1 MTARDAELTPEELES
16 IRAPIERASTLPA
29 RAFTFPGFFEL
40 EMARI
45 FYRRWMAV
53 GFEATLPAP
62 GDMRPIEL
70 LGQPLVLVRG
80 DDGVLRAFHNICPY
94 DGCLAVRSEQRGAK
108 AIEVYYHGWRY
119 DLRGR
124 LLAAPYRDG
133 TPAGDPPGLEG
144 RGDLVEVRS
153 GTRLGLLFVDL
164 GGAAGPLD
172 AHLAPLY
179 RLLDE
184 YDLDAAVPVE
194 EDDTFARTGRTVE
207 SNWKTW
213 LENAAINVL
222 HEGFTHDAYRRSPDI
237 PRVRDGEKTF
247 FTVCEGPLLAFG
259 FRMDDVPNTYAAGG
273 DTPHLGR
280 SRTQPPSKGWFV
292 SLYPNVAMPIR
303 VNTFRLEVCL
313 PESPDRS
320 RILQCGSFHRD
331 AQASPDFPAYHRG
344 LAERYA
350 QVFEED
356 RVAIEAVQRARGSP
370 VWRQHF
376 YAPFWDALHY
386 ALSNLVADDVSR
398 PNAAAPEPL

>member
-1 MTARDAELTPEELES
+1 
-16 IRAPIERASTLPA
+16 
-29 RAFTFPGFFEL
+29 
-40 EMARI
+40 
-45 FYRRWMAV
+45 MAV

-62 GDMRPIEL
+62 GDMRPVEL

-94 DGCLAVRSEQRGAK
+94 DGCLAVRSEQRAAQ

-124 LLAAPYRDG
+124 LLAAPYWDG
-133 TPAGDPPGLEG
+133 TPAGDPACLEG
-144 RGDLVEVRS
+144 RNADLVEIRS
-153 GTRLGLLFVDL
+153 GTRLGRLFVDL
-164 GGAAGPLD
+164 GGVAGPLD
-172 AHLAPLY
+172 DHLDLLY

-194 EDDTFARTGRTVE
+194 EDDTFARTGRLVE

-222 HEGFTHDAYRRSPDI
+222 HESFTREAYRRSPDI
-237 PRVRDGEKTF
+237 PRVRAGEKTF

-259 FRMDDVPNTYAAGG
+259 LRMRDVPDTYASGG

-280 SRTQPPSKGWFV
+280 SRPRPPSKGYFV

-313 PESPDRS
+313 PETP
-320 RILQCGSFHRD
+320 
-331 AQASPDFPAYHRG
+331 AAPASCSAAASIAPR
-344 LAERYA
+344 R
-350 QVFEED
+350 
-356 RVAIEAVQRARGSP
+356 RART
-370 VWRQHF
+370 
-376 YAPFWDALHY
+376 
-386 ALSNLVADDVSR
+386 SR
-398 PNAAAPEPL
+398 PATAGSRSGTRRCSRKTGSQSKRCSAHAVPRCGASTSTRRSGTRSTTP